1 MQRWVLGG
9 WLALAAASPSQAG
22 VLVVA
27 AMDESRVAIVDG
39 RSYTT
44 LATVETGKSP
54 HEVRISPDGRRA
66 YVAAG
71 KTITVVDLKK
81 RRLDRNLT
89 LEEFGVHDIRVSRDG
104 RRLWAAAGGKQT
116 VLELDAASGRILRT
130 FDVGQQGPW
139 FVEVSS
145 DERTLFTPN
154 LEGRSVSVVDRASG
168 AVKVIPFDHPAY
180 GIDITPDGRQVWVSG
195 GDLAV
200 IDTRTRE
207 VVARV
212 KASEPETGRLR
223 ITRDG
228 RKVIVALE
236 KKLAVF
242 DARSHRLLGE
252 VPLSAAPKVLELS
265 ADGRRAFLT
274 NPEDHSM
281 SVVDLDAM
289 RQVTSVKTGPKPDG
303 IGWAK

>member
-9 WLALAAASPSQAG
+9 WLVLAAARSVQAG
-22 VLVVA
+22 TLVVA

-39 RSYTT
+39 RSHAT
-44 LATVETGKSP
+44 LATVETGKNP

-81 RRLDRNLT
+81 RRLERNLA
-89 LEEFGVHDIRVSRDG
+89 LADFGVHDIRVSRDG

-116 VLELDAASGRILRT
+116 VLELDAATGSILKT

-139 FVEVSS
+139 FVEVSK

-154 LEGRSVSVVDRASG
+154 LEGKSVSIVDRASG
-168 AVKVIPFDHPAY
+168 AVKVIPFGHPVY
-180 GIDITPDGRQVWVSG
+180 GIDITRDGRHVWVSG

-200 IDTRTRE
+200 IDTRTKE

-236 KKLAVF
+236 RKLAVF
-242 DARSHRLLGE
+242 DARSYRLLGE
-252 VPLSAAPKVLELS
+252 APLSATPKVLDLS
-265 ADGRRAFLT
+265 ADGRRAFLS
-274 NPEDHSM
+274 NPEDHSV
-281 SVVDLDAM
+281 SVVDLESM
-289 RQVTSVKTGPKPDG
+289 RQLASFKTGQKPDG
-303 IGWAK
+303 IGWVN